1 MSAVD
6 VHADVSGAADAPV
19 VVLVNSLGTD
29 HTMWDPQVA
38 ALAADHRVVRYDTR
52 GHGRSPVPEG
62 PYHLDDLGGDLVAL
76 LDRLDVARAAG
87 VVGISLGGLTA
98 LWLAAHHPHR
108 VERVVLANTAARV
121 GTREGWEDRA
131 ALVRREGMGAVADAV
146 IERFLSPGFR
156 SADPDTTT
164 RLRERLRSL
173 DPEGYAACCEALA
186 TADLRAV
193 AGEVAVPALIV
204 GGTED
209 VATPVDDAQWL
220 AGRLP
225 HAELVVLPGAGHLS
239 SIEQPE
245 AFTGQVLAFL
255 TEAAT

>member
-6 VHADVSGAADAPV
+6 VHVDVTGAPGAPV

-38 ALAADHRVVRYDTR
+38 ALAASHRVVRYDTR
-52 GHGRSPVPEG
+52 GHGRSPVPDG
-62 PYHLDDLGGDLVAL
+62 PYHLDDLGSDLVAL
-76 LDRLDVARAAG
+76 LDRLDVTRAAG

-98 LWLAAHHPHR
+98 LWLAAHHPQR

-131 ALVRREGMGAVADAV
+131 ALVRREGMVAVADTV

-156 SADPDTTT
+156 AADPATTAG
-164 RLRERLRSL
+164 LRARLRSL
-173 DPEGYAACCEALA
+173 DREGYAACCEALA
-186 TADLRAV
+186 TADLRPI
-193 AGEVAVPALIV
+193 AGEVAVPALVV

-209 VATPVDDAQWL
+209 VATPVEDAQWL
-220 AGRLP
+220 ADRLP

-239 SIEQPE
+239 SIEQP
-245 AFTGQVLAFL
+245 ATFTAQVLAFL
-255 TEAAT
+255 RGAAT